1 MTPWR
6 SCLVMFCA
14 SAMMFERTAAAQE
27 PNVSIEPRARP
38 SRAHQDPGD
47 QRHANIRV
55 NSQLVLIPVTVTD
68 SQNRFV
74 TGLEKEQFKLY
85 EGRSEQ
91 VITHFAS
98 EDAPVSI
105 GFVFDCSGSMGD
117 KLTKSREAVAQLL
130 RTANP
135 DDEFSLVEFNNRA
148 ELAIP
153 FTERSEEIQ
162 NRLTFTQSKGRTAL
176 LDAIYLSMNEMRHAR
191 NPRKALVIISDGG
204 DNSSRYTMSEIK
216 DRVRESD
223 VQIYAVG
230 IFEPLGFQD
239 RTSEESGGP
248 MLLAQLAEESG
259 GQLFETKSV
268 NEIPVIT
275 SKIGAALRNQYLLG
289 YSPSECRNDGKYHRV
304 HLKLL
309 KLKGWPPLRAYW
321 RLGYYAP
328 MH

>member
-1 MTPWR
+1 MTPWC

-27 PNVSIEPRARP
+27 PNVSIEPRVRP

-47 QRHANIRV
+47 QRHASIRV

-85 EGRSEQ
+85 EGKSEQ

-135 DDEFSLVEFNNRA
+135 
-148 ELAIP
+148 
-153 FTERSEEIQ
+153 
-162 NRLTFTQSKGRTAL
+162 
-176 LDAIYLSMNEMRHAR
+176 
-191 NPRKALVIISDGG
+191 
-204 DNSSRYTMSEIK
+204 
-216 DRVRESD
+216 
-223 VQIYAVG
+223 
-230 IFEPLGFQD
+230 
-239 RTSEESGGP
+239 
-248 MLLAQLAEESG
+248 
-259 GQLFETKSV
+259 
-268 NEIPVIT
+268 
-275 SKIGAALRNQYLLG
+275 
-289 YSPSECRNDGKYHRV
+289 
-304 HLKLL
+304 
-309 KLKGWPPLRAYW
+309 
-321 RLGYYAP
+321 
-328 MH
+328 